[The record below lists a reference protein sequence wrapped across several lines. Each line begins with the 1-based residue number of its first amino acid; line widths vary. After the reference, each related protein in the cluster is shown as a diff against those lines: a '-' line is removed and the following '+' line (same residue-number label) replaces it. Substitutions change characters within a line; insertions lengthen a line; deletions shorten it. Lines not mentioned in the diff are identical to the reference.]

1 MASSITSQEPHEF
14 RGTPSAN
21 GAGDAL
27 HVAPEDHTMLVDS
40 DGGIQSISG
49 HEEVQREAVSQREGV
64 GDPMNYQYA
73 EHWGSAEDVTTLDD
87 ILSLSW

>member
-1 MASSITSQEPHEF
+1 
-14 RGTPSAN
+14 
-21 GAGDAL
+21 
-27 HVAPEDHTMLVDS
+27 MLVDS